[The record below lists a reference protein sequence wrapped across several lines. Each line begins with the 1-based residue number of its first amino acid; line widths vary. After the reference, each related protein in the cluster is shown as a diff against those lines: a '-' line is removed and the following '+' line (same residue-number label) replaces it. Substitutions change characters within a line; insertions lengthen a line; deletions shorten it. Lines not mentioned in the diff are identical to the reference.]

1 VQKRDFPHLLVHGP
15 SGAGKK
21 TRILCILKELYGA
34 AAERLKIEN
43 MQFEVI
49 HFLLCILIIICILQ
63 RLHRK
68 I

>member
-15 SGAGKK
+15 PGAGKK

-34 AAERLKIEN
+34 AAERLKTEN

-49 HFLLCILIIICILQ
+49 HFLFCTYNYLYSIEII
-63 RLHRK
+63 
-68 I
+68 